1 MALADTGRQDGAV
14 ATGPEAPELVG
25 TWQLVSFERHAGGD
39 VSYPMGRDARG
50 YISYDPTGWMS
61 VQIMR
66 GDRAPLAGGGAAE
79 GTLDELRATVAG
91 YLGYAGTYT
100 VDRAAGT
107 VTHQIGLHLL
117 PNGVGTTLVRR
128 YEVAGDRLVLHTS
141 APGAPGG
148 GRLTWQRVSPVH
160 RASGG

>member
-1 MALADTGRQDGAV
+1 MAPSEAGGQDGA
-14 ATGPEAPELVG
+14 AAPRPGAPELAG
-25 TWQLVSFERHAGGD
+25 TWRLVSFERHAGGA
-39 VSYPMGRDARG
+39 VSYPMGRDPRG
-50 YISYDPTGWMS
+50 YLSYDPAGWMS

-66 GDRAPLAGGGAAE
+66 GDRAPLGAGGVAE
-79 GTLDELRATVAG
+79 GTLDELRATLAG
-91 YLGYAGTYT
+91 YLSYAGTYT

-107 VTHQIGLHLL
+107 VTHQIDLHLL
-117 PNGVGTTLVRR
+117 PDGVGTTLVRR

-148 GRLTWQRVSPVH
+148 GRLTWQRVSLAP